1 MWITDLYKEEVMRL
15 PLCEIQ
21 VKDVSDEMD
30 DEEDVDGYEDLLGD
44 EDDEEEFEHE
54 ET

>member
-1 MWITDLYKEEVMRL
+1 MWITDLYKEEVARL

-21 VKDVSDEMD
+21 VEDVSDEMD
-30 DEEDVDGYEDLLGD
+30 DEEDVNGYEDLLGD
-44 EDDEEEFEHE
+44 KNDEEEFEHE